1 MWQKIN
7 SPIVITVIA
16 ISALF
21 AFRASMKPHW
31 ASEIRGVYEELIAI
45 VEDGASDTEKT
56 KALQQFTQEIATQVR
71 EGFQAGFGS
80 GLDGRNKDKAY
91 LQAKA
96 GIEIHGVRF
105 VKSQWPGREQFIFTI
120 RNNSD
125 EHIGMLKL
133 NYEAYKGGE
142 LINVEN
148 KWVSEIK
155 ILGPGEE
162 MAMRGER
169 SYPQGVQA
177 EEYDLYKSDEVKIRI
192 TSFDIRKVD

>member
-1 MWQKIN
+1 MWQRIN
-7 SPIVITVIA
+7 SPIVIAVIA

-21 AFRASMKPHW
+21 AFRTSIKPHW
-31 ASEIRGVYEELIAI
+31 AGEIRGVYEELIAI

-56 KALQQFTQEIATQVR
+56 KALQQFTQGIATQIR
-71 EGFQAGFGS
+71 EGFQV
-80 GLDGRNKDKAY
+80 GLVSDLGVEKDKAY

-96 GIEIHGVRF
+96 GIEINGVRF

-125 EHIGMLKL
+125 EHIAMLKL

-155 ILGPGEE
+155 ILSPGEE
-162 MAMRGER
+162 MAMRAER

-177 EEYDLYKSDEVKIRI
+177 EEYDLYKSEEVKIRV